1 MRHTITIILI
11 LLINIYRITAQ
22 TISTQGVLRDPSGKA
37 ATDGNYNMVFTIYDA
52 ETGGTQLWT
61 ETLTNVEVKNGV
73 YSVTLGLTNPLDFE
87 STESLWVG
95 INIENEGE
103 LSRVR
108 LSISPYEQ
116 FIISGAENVFPGAGK
131 AGIGTDSPDKELS
144 VIGVVRGANAAD
156 ESEYTEIGHE
166 GSHGYINTFGDG
178 NLDFRHDGNTK
189 MSLTEDGDLNVD
201 GTLSTSDGNSENW
214 HQAYEWGNHAEA
226 GYVSTSD
233 DGDAD
238 PGNELQTISIDGHN
252 ITLSNDGGTVTVPDD
267 DQPDSDAEVPDDI
280 TVGAGGS
287 VSNAALDADLQDLA
301 DGSLSGSKV
310 GSGIDG
316 DNITDGSI
324 DDSELAN
331 NAVTSVKI
339 KDEEI
344 VNTDISGSAAISTSK
359 LSGAVTNIT
368 DHGLG
373 DLAALDAVGSS
384 EIADDAVGA
393 AALDETASLTMAG
406 IRVDNGTA
414 AFVDDSFTSTTI
426 PATRLYVKSGNEGAV
441 STVVIDSDGD
451 TSDSDKALVIR
462 SKESADDADGF
473 DNSDTKFV
481 VMGGG
486 NVGINL
492 GASIPSTAL
501 DVNGTVTA
509 TSFVGD
515 GSQITNLPTSADN
528 LGNHTATENINL
540 NGHYLSGDQNDEGI
554 FVDDGG
560 QVGIGTASPY
570 NLLDVRGN
578 ISFGNSANT
587 WQLDYNS
594 WTGGHSDQA
603 NIRYNGSSGVSSF
616 GFHGTGNKEANV
628 IIDGAIRAGTNG
640 EAQNSYILNGK
651 FGIGTAS
658 PTEKLDVFGASASI
672 VLGNI
677 DSGEPAMK
685 LWGSHGTG
693 YAYIQAGGG
702 TTSPKL
708 RIAKFQTTTDPLDD
722 FQIYSDQTYL
732 SGKVGIGTASPSSKL
747 EINGWI
753 GRTAHNNGALVGS
766 YNNLG
771 NNSYKTNP
779 IYIIGSSYKPNDAD
793 LGNMYGIGYTHTN
806 STFITDPGPNTW
818 GMYVAGD
825 GDVRTWLAA
834 SDGGSSYF
842 TAGNVGIGTT
852 SPTSLLNIKGTG
864 GNTSG
869 LEFENAHDK
878 VNMYFPSNND
888 NSDFQITYLGTGES
902 EINLQAD
909 GDVILNGYS
918 GNVGI
923 ATTSPTE
930 KLEVNGTVK
939 ATAFMGDG
947 SQLTGIS
954 AGVWDESNGE
964 ANYPG
969 NVGIGTTSPGS
980 YKLNVNGNTFSNR
993 FYGSVTSSGNGDSNQ
1008 PYKLS
1013 SDYSSWATI
1022 FGPSWTNSNGWGL
1035 FWAGNSGAKY
1045 GTNGA
1050 GGPGNIWGNSSNPN
1064 EFVIVGAGQTKWS
1077 AHLNSGNTWQAGN
1090 HLVAGSVGIGTT
1102 SPASKLHVDEGRIDI
1117 TASGATG
1124 GGQNRFNG
1132 LYSPA
1137 EQSYRR
1143 SQLVLSSGYSDLVI
1157 ASSQSNNNHGST
1169 LTFASYNPSNAG
1181 DYRKFVI
1188 NQGNWGSRKHMLDF
1202 GYKDAAYPNP
1212 HSYINSTET
1221 VLTLDGVNKRVGIG
1235 SISPTNKLDVNG
1247 TIKANT
1253 IKTDAMYDR
1262 DGNFLFQ
1269 KGSLGTLLK
1278 TLNLSTDTSN
1288 DILTADLNPVGIT
1301 WGQRTDNNAYYMM
1314 YPRKYVRSGGA
1325 SSGNINRLQI
1335 AWHGGIDIGGSS
1347 YYGGTRFY
1355 NNSPYVG
1362 NNLATELFSIGRNND
1377 NNVRVNYELYVGGW
1391 VRQNSGNKGIY
1402 WDSGSTYPGWHLYPA
1417 SNNDFH
1423 LRSPGSESNIKFTR
1437 SGNAV
1442 NAYLYTNADWSG
1454 WLNNARQWQ
1463 LRTRN
1468 DDGYSPS
1475 LYFREEGNETWTGNP
1490 GSDEGKIEYHSNR
1503 FYIASG
1509 SNSSEVVRFRRS
1521 GSDVAF
1527 IQNDGDMYAPRFSD
1541 FNDGNYY
1548 VDPNGTSKMNY
1559 IDANRVG
1566 VYSDNELVVFG
1577 GEWSSNGRFD
1587 GHLTRRNGQAQM
1599 FVDDWLY
1606 FSDSNNGNEQRLRVN
1621 VDNQYFYGYLTGPS
1635 DRRWKENIRPMESVI
1650 SKLMRLQP
1658 TVYDHIKG
1666 EMLWVESEEDKIS
1679 GKDNNL
1685 NFDRRGFIAQEIAEV
1700 FPSVVMIDPDGFH
1713 YVSDKPLTAISIKA
1727 VQELK
1732 IEKDEEISSLKAD
1745 IEILKQEIQN
1755 LKNQ

>member
-52 ETGGTQLWT
+52 ETGGTQLWS

-87 STESLWVG
+87 STQSLWVG

-144 VIGVVRGANAAD
+144 VVGVVRGANAAD

-214 HQAYEWGNHAEA
+214 HQAYEWGNHAQA

-316 DNITDGSI
+316 DNIIDGSI

-393 AALDETASLTMAG
+393 AALDETALLTMAG

-515 GSQITNLPTSADN
+515 GSQIANLPSSADN

-554 FVDDGG
+554 FVDNGG
-560 QVGIGTASPY
+560 QVGIGTASSY

-578 ISFGNSANT
+578 ISFGSSANT

-603 NIRYNGSSGVSSF
+603 NIRYNGSSGISSF
-616 GFHGTGNKEANV
+616 GFHGIGNKEVNV

-640 EAQNSYILNGK
+640 EAQNSYISNGK
-651 FGIGTAS
+651 FGIGT
-658 PTEKLDVFGASASI
+658 T
-672 VLGNI
+672 
-677 DSGEPAMK
+677 
-685 LWGSHGTG
+685 
-693 YAYIQAGGG
+693 
-702 TTSPKL
+702 
-708 RIAKFQTTTDPLDD
+708 
-722 FQIYSDQTYL
+722 
-732 SGKVGIGTASPSSKL
+732 SPSSKL

-766 YNNLG
+766 YNNIG

-779 IYIIGSSYKPNDAD
+779 IYTIGSSYKPNDAD
-793 LGNMYGIGYTHTN
+793 LSNMYGIGYTHTN

-852 SPTSLLNIKGTG
+852 TPT
-864 GNTSG
+864 
-869 LEFENAHDK
+869 
-878 VNMYFPSNND
+878 
-888 NSDFQITYLGTGES
+888 Q
-902 EINLQAD
+902 
-909 GDVILNGYS
+909 
-918 GNVGI
+918 
-923 ATTSPTE
+923 

-939 ATAFMGDG
+939 ATEFMGDG

-954 AGVWDESNGE
+954 AGVWNESNGE
-964 ANYPG
+964 ASYPG

-993 FYGSVTSSGNGDSNQ
+993 FYGSVTSSGDGDSNQ

-1022 FGPSWTNSNGWGL
+1022 FGPSWTDSNGWGL
-1035 FWAGNSGAKY
+1035 FWAGNSGANY

-1050 GGPGNIWGNSSNPN
+1050 GGPGDIWGNSSNPN

-1391 VRQNSGNKGIY
+1391 LRQNSGNKGIY

-1527 IQNDGDMYAPRFSD
+1527 IQNDGDMYAPRFAD

-1548 VDPNGTSKMNY
+1548 VDPNGSSRMNQ
-1559 IDANRVG
+1559 IHSNRVRFDANSSHSG
-1566 VYSDNELVVFG
+1566 ADGELL
-1577 GEWSSNGRFD
+1577 RK
-1587 GHLTRRNGQAQM
+1587 NGQAQM
-1599 FVDDWLY
+1599 FFDDYLY
-1606 FSDSNNGNEQRLRVN
+1606 FSDSNNGNEARLRVN

-1635 DRRWKENIRPMESVI
+1635 DRRWKENIRPMESVM

-1732 IEKDEEISSLKAD
+1732 IEKDEEISLLKAD
-1745 IEILKQEIQN
+1745 IELLKQEIQN

>member
-52 ETGGTQLWT
+52 ETGGTQLWS

-87 STESLWVG
+87 STQSLWVG

-144 VIGVVRGANAAD
+144 VVGVVRGANAAD

-214 HQAYEWGNHAEA
+214 HQAYEWGNHAQA

-316 DNITDGSI
+316 DNIIDGSI

-359 LSGAVTNIT
+359 LSGTVTNIT

-393 AALDETASLTMAG
+393 AALDETALLTMAG

-515 GSQITNLPTSADN
+515 GSQIANLPSSADN

-554 FVDDGG
+554 FVDNGG
-560 QVGIGTASPY
+560 QVGIGTASSY

-578 ISFGNSANT
+578 ISFGSSANT

-594 WTGGHSDQA
+594 WTGGGHSDQA
-603 NIRYNGSSGVSSF
+603 NIRYNGSSGISSF
-616 GFHGTGNKEANV
+616 GFHGIGNKEVNV

-640 EAQNSYILNGK
+640 EAQNSYISNGK
-651 FGIGTAS
+651 FGIGT
-658 PTEKLDVFGASASI
+658 T
-672 VLGNI
+672 
-677 DSGEPAMK
+677 
-685 LWGSHGTG
+685 
-693 YAYIQAGGG
+693 
-702 TTSPKL
+702 
-708 RIAKFQTTTDPLDD
+708 
-722 FQIYSDQTYL
+722 
-732 SGKVGIGTASPSSKL
+732 SPSSKL

-766 YNNLG
+766 YNNIG

-779 IYIIGSSYKPNDAD
+779 IYTIGSSYKPNDAD
-793 LGNMYGIGYTHTN
+793 LSNMYGIGYTHTN

-852 SPTSLLNIKGTG
+852 TPT
-864 GNTSG
+864 
-869 LEFENAHDK
+869 
-878 VNMYFPSNND
+878 
-888 NSDFQITYLGTGES
+888 Q
-902 EINLQAD
+902 
-909 GDVILNGYS
+909 
-918 GNVGI
+918 
-923 ATTSPTE
+923 

-939 ATAFMGDG
+939 ATEFMGDG

-954 AGVWDESNGE
+954 AGVWNESNGE
-964 ANYPG
+964 ASYPG

-993 FYGSVTSSGNGDSNQ
+993 F
-1008 PYKLS
+1008 
-1013 SDYSSWATI
+1013 
-1022 FGPSWTNSNGWGL
+1022 
-1035 FWAGNSGAKY
+1035 
-1045 GTNGA
+1045 
-1050 GGPGNIWGNSSNPN
+1050 
-1064 EFVIVGAGQTKWS
+1064 
-1077 AHLNSGNTWQAGN
+1077 
-1090 HLVAGSVGIGTT
+1090 
-1102 SPASKLHVDEGRIDI
+1102 
-1117 TASGATG
+1117 
-1124 GGQNRFNG
+1124 
-1132 LYSPA
+1132 
-1137 EQSYRR
+1137 
-1143 SQLVLSSGYSDLVI
+1143 
-1157 ASSQSNNNHGST
+1157 
-1169 LTFASYNPSNAG
+1169 
-1181 DYRKFVI
+1181 
-1188 NQGNWGSRKHMLDF
+1188 
-1202 GYKDAAYPNP
+1202 
-1212 HSYINSTET
+1212 
-1221 VLTLDGVNKRVGIG
+1221 
-1235 SISPTNKLDVNG
+1235 
-1247 TIKANT
+1247 
-1253 IKTDAMYDR
+1253 
-1262 DGNFLFQ
+1262 
-1269 KGSLGTLLK
+1269 
-1278 TLNLSTDTSN
+1278 
-1288 DILTADLNPVGIT
+1288 
-1301 WGQRTDNNAYYMM
+1301 
-1314 YPRKYVRSGGA
+1314 
-1325 SSGNINRLQI
+1325 
-1335 AWHGGIDIGGSS
+1335 
-1347 YYGGTRFY
+1347 
-1355 NNSPYVG
+1355 
-1362 NNLATELFSIGRNND
+1362 
-1377 NNVRVNYELYVGGW
+1377 
-1391 VRQNSGNKGIY
+1391 
-1402 WDSGSTYPGWHLYPA
+1402 
-1417 SNNDFH
+1417 
-1423 LRSPGSESNIKFTR
+1423 
-1437 SGNAV
+1437 
-1442 NAYLYTNADWSG
+1442 
-1454 WLNNARQWQ
+1454 
-1463 LRTRN
+1463 
-1468 DDGYSPS
+1468 
-1475 LYFREEGNETWTGNP
+1475 
-1490 GSDEGKIEYHSNR
+1490 
-1503 FYIASG
+1503 
-1509 SNSSEVVRFRRS
+1509 
-1521 GSDVAF
+1521 
-1527 IQNDGDMYAPRFSD
+1527 
-1541 FNDGNYY
+1541 
-1548 VDPNGTSKMNY
+1548 
-1559 IDANRVG
+1559 
-1566 VYSDNELVVFG
+1566 
-1577 GEWSSNGRFD
+1577 
-1587 GHLTRRNGQAQM
+1587 
-1599 FVDDWLY
+1599 
-1606 FSDSNNGNEQRLRVN
+1606 
-1621 VDNQYFYGYLTGPS
+1621 
-1635 DRRWKENIRPMESVI
+1635 
-1650 SKLMRLQP
+1650 
-1658 TVYDHIKG
+1658 
-1666 EMLWVESEEDKIS
+1666 
-1679 GKDNNL
+1679 
-1685 NFDRRGFIAQEIAEV
+1685 
-1700 FPSVVMIDPDGFH
+1700 
-1713 YVSDKPLTAISIKA
+1713 
-1727 VQELK
+1727 
-1732 IEKDEEISSLKAD
+1732 
-1745 IEILKQEIQN
+1745 
-1755 LKNQ
+1755 